1 MYIKFILKIISFFDY
16 FKKKDVIN
24 FFKKNITGDIINLI
38 DVGAHHGETIK
49 LFNSKFNIHNIYAF
63 EPSYKNFKI
72 LEKKTKNIKNTN
84 LKIYNYGIG
93 ETEGLFDFNESDE
106 SQSSTLVKINYNSKY
121 YKRKKNL
128 LRFFKK
134 EQDLFFTTKVNIKTL
149 GNFLKNQKIDNVE
162 ILKIDTEGYDFN
174 VIKSLENNLSLIK
187 YIYFEHHFHN
197 MLRKDY
203 TFTQIHN
210 FLINNGFKKAFKT
223 KMFYRKTFEYIYKN
237 SNIKYK

>member
-1 MYIKFILKIISFFDY
+1 MYIKFILKILSFFDY
-16 FKKKDVIN
+16 FKKKEIIN
-24 FFKKNITGDIINLI
+24 FFKKNIIGDIINLI

-49 LFNSKFNIHNIYAF
+49 LFNIKFNIHNIYAF
-63 EPSYKNFKI
+63 EPSYRNFKV

-84 LKIYNYGIG
+84 LRIYNHGIG
-93 ETEGLFDFNESDE
+93 ETEGIFDFNESDE
-106 SQSSTLVKINYNSKY
+106 SQSSTLVKINYKSNY

-134 EQDLFFTTKVNIKTL
+134 KQDLFFTTKVNIKSL
-149 GNFLKNQKIDNVE
+149 GKFLEEKKIKNVE

-174 VIKSLENNLSLIK
+174 VIKSLKNNLGLIE

-197 MLRKDY
+197 MLSKDY
-203 TFTQIHN
+203 TFTQVHN
-210 FLINNGFKKAFKT
+210 FLVNNKFKKVFKT

-237 SNIKYK
+237 TKYKI

>member
-1 MYIKFILKIISFFDY
+1 MYIKFLLKILSFFDY

-38 DVGAHHGETIK
+38 DVGAHHGETIN
-49 LFNSKFNIHNIYAF
+49 LFNTKFNIRNIYAF
-63 EPSYKNFKI
+63 EPSYKNFKV

-84 LKIYNYGIG
+84 LRVYNHGIG
-93 ETEGLFDFNESDE
+93 EIEGLFDFNESDE

-128 LRFFKK
+128 LRFLKK
-134 EQDLFFTTKVNIKTL
+134 NDLFFNTKVNIKTL
-149 GNFLKNQKIDNVE
+149 SNFFEDQKIDNVE

-174 VIKSLENNLSLIK
+174 VIKSLGDKINCIN
-187 YIYFEHHFHN
+187 YIYFEHHFHD
-197 MLRKDY
+197 MLNKDY
-203 TFTQIHN
+203 TFMKVHN
-210 FLINNGFKKAFKT
+210 FLVNNGFKKIFKS

-237 SNIKYK
+237 TKI

>member
-1 MYIKFILKIISFFDY
+1 MYIKFILKILSFFDY
-16 FKKKDVIN
+16 FKKKDVII
-24 FFKKNITGDIINLI
+24 FFKKNITVDIINLI

-49 LFNSKFNIHNIYAF
+49 LFNSSFDIHNIYAF
-63 EPSYKNFKI
+63 EPSYKNFKV

-84 LKIYNYGIG
+84 LRIYNYGIG
-93 ETEGLFDFNESDE
+93 VTEGLFDFNESDE
-106 SQSSTLVKINYNSKY
+106 SQSSTLVKINYKSKY

-134 EQDLFFTTKVNIKTL
+134 KQDLFFTTKVNIKTL
-149 GNFLKNQKIDNVE
+149 NDFLIDQKIKNVE

-174 VIKSLENNLSLIK
+174 VIKSLENKLSFIK

-197 MLRKDY
+197 MLSKDY
-203 TFTQIHN
+203 TFNEVHN
-210 FLINNGFKKAFKT
+210 YLINNNFKKVFKT

-237 SNIKYK
+237 TQI

>member
-1 MYIKFILKIISFFDY
+1 MYIKFILKILSFFDY
-16 FKKKDVIN
+16 FKKKEIIN
-24 FFKKNITGDIINLI
+24 FFKKNIIGDIINLI

-49 LFNSKFNIHNIYAF
+49 LFNIKFNIHNIYAF
-63 EPSYKNFKI
+63 EPSYRNFKV

-84 LKIYNYGIG
+84 LRIYNHGIG
-93 ETEGLFDFNESDE
+93 ETEGTFDFNESDE
-106 SQSSTLVKINYNSKY
+106 SQSSTLVKINYKSNY

-134 EQDLFFTTKVNIKTL
+134 KQDLFFTTKVNIKSL
-149 GNFLKNQKIDNVE
+149 GKFLEEKKIKNVE

-174 VIKSLENNLSLIK
+174 VIKSLKNNLGLIE

-197 MLRKDY
+197 MLSKDY
-203 TFTQIHN
+203 TFTQVHN
-210 FLINNGFKKAFKT
+210 FLVNNKFKKVFKT

-237 SNIKYK
+237 TKYKI

>member
-1 MYIKFILKIISFFDY
+1 MYIKFILKILSFFDY
-16 FKKKDVIN
+16 FKKKEIIN
-24 FFKKNITGDIINLI
+24 FFKKNIIGDIINLI

-49 LFNSKFNIHNIYAF
+49 LFNIKFNIHNIYAF
-63 EPSYKNFKI
+63 EPSYTNFKV

-84 LKIYNYGIG
+84 LRIYNYGIG
-93 ETEGLFDFNESDE
+93 ETEGLFNFNESVE
-106 SQSSTLVKINYNSKY
+106 SQSSTLVKINYKSNY

-134 EQDLFFTTKVNIKTL
+134 KQDLFFTTKINIKAL
-149 GNFLKNQKIDNVE
+149 GKFLEEKKIKNVE

-174 VIKSLENNLSLIK
+174 VIKSLKNNIDLIK

-197 MLRKDY
+197 MLSKDY
-203 TFTQIHN
+203 TFTQVHN
-210 FLINNGFKKAFKT
+210 FLVNNKFKKVFKT

-237 SNIKYK
+237 TKY

>member
-1 MYIKFILKIISFFDY
+1 MYIKFILKILSFFDY

-24 FFKKNITGDIINLI
+24 FFKKKITSDIINLI

-49 LFNSKFNIHNIYAF
+49 LFNIQFNIHNIYAF
-63 EPSYKNFKI
+63 EPSYKNFKV

-84 LKIYNYGIG
+84 LRIYNYGIG
-93 ETEGLFDFNESDE
+93 ETEGLFDFNESVE
-106 SQSSTLVKINYNSKY
+106 SQSSTLVKINYKSNY

-134 EQDLFFTTKVNIKTL
+134 EQDLFFTTKVNIKAL
-149 GNFLKNQKIDNVE
+149 GKFLEEKKIKNVE

-174 VIKSLENNLSLIK
+174 VIKSLKNNIGLIK

-197 MLRKDY
+197 MLSKDY
-203 TFTQIHN
+203 TFTQVHK
-210 FLINNGFKKAFKT
+210 FLVNNQFKKVFKT

-237 SNIKYK
+237 TKY

>member
-1 MYIKFILKIISFFDY
+1 MYIKFILKILSFFDY
-16 FKKKDVIN
+16 FKKKEIIN
-24 FFKKNITGDIINLI
+24 FFKKNIIGDIINLI

-49 LFNSKFNIHNIYAF
+49 LFNIKFNIHNIYAF
-63 EPSYKNFKI
+63 EPSYRNFKV

-84 LKIYNYGIG
+84 LRIYNHGIG
-93 ETEGLFDFNESDE
+93 ETEGIFDFNESDE
-106 SQSSTLVKINYNSKY
+106 SQSSTLFKINYKSNY

-134 EQDLFFTTKVNIKTL
+134 KQDLFFTTKVNIKTL
-149 GNFLKNQKIDNVE
+149 NDFLIDQKIKNVE

-174 VIKSLENNLSLIK
+174 VIKSLENKLSFIK

-197 MLRKDY
+197 MLCKDY
-203 TFTQIHN
+203 TFNEVHN
-210 FLINNGFKKAFKT
+210 YLINNNFKKVFKT

-237 SNIKYK
+237 TKI

>member
-1 MYIKFILKIISFFDY
+1 MYIKFILKILSFFDY
-16 FKKKDVIN
+16 FKKKDVII

-49 LFNSKFNIHNIYAF
+49 LFNSSFDIHNIYAF
-63 EPSYKNFKI
+63 EPSYKNFKV

-84 LKIYNYGIG
+84 LRIYNYGIG
-93 ETEGLFDFNESDE
+93 VTEGLFDFNESDE
-106 SQSSTLVKINYNSKY
+106 SQSSTLVKINYKSKY

-134 EQDLFFTTKVNIKTL
+134 KQDLFFTTKVNIKTL
-149 GNFLKNQKIDNVE
+149 NNFLIDQKIKNVE

-174 VIKSLENNLSLIK
+174 VIKSLENKLSFIK

-197 MLRKDY
+197 MLCKDY
-203 TFTQIHN
+203 TFNEVHN
-210 FLINNGFKKAFKT
+210 YLINNNFKKVFKT

-237 SNIKYK
+237 TQI

>member
-1 MYIKFILKIISFFDY
+1 MYIKFILKILSFFDY
-16 FKKKDVIN
+16 FKKKDVII
-24 FFKKNITGDIINLI
+24 FFKKNITGDIVNLI

-49 LFNSKFNIHNIYAF
+49 LFNSSFDIHNIYAF
-63 EPSYKNFKI
+63 EPSYKNFKV

-84 LKIYNYGIG
+84 LRIYNYGIG
-93 ETEGLFDFNESDE
+93 VTEGLFDFNESDE
-106 SQSSTLVKINYNSKY
+106 SQSSTLVKINYKSKY

-134 EQDLFFTTKVNIKTL
+134 KQDLFFTTKVNIKTL
-149 GNFLKNQKIDNVE
+149 NDFLIDQKIKNVE

-174 VIKSLENNLSLIK
+174 VIKSLENKLSFIK

-197 MLRKDY
+197 MLCKDY
-203 TFTQIHN
+203 TFNEVHN
-210 FLINNGFKKAFKT
+210 YLINNNFKKVFKT

-237 SNIKYK
+237 TQI